1 MKTVNIQELIIENKK
16 INLDELG
23 TKEISLKLKELGNKL
38 INLYIDINNLT
49 PDEAQKKRIT
59 EVFDNYVNNL
69 TSSAGKEY
77 VMKLDYNLGNL
88 KLEIESIFEK
98 NSEGRKI
105 N

>member
-16 INLDELG
+16 INLDEIG
-23 TKEISLKLKELGNKL
+23 SKEISLKELGNKL
-38 INLYIDINNLT
+38 INLYIDINKLT

-59 EVFDNYVNNL
+59 EIFNNYVNNL
-69 TSSAGKEY
+69 TPSAGKEY

-88 KLEIESIFEK
+88 KLDIETIFEK